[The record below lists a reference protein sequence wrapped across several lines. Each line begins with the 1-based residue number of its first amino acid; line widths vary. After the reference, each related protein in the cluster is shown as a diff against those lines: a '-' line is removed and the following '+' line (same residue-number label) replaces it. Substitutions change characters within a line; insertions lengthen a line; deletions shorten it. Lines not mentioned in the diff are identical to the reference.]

1 MAIGFYLFNTFCHIC
16 GCISLVLLAAALT
29 AALYLCA
36 EFCEEYP
43 SISGRAMKYFIGF
56 IIVWHLLFALIGV
69 SYLPLLIGAATHAA
83 YFAMLSN
90 YPFVDVV
97 SIPSILSG
105 VGLLV
110 SHWAWFRFFM
120 EGHHLTYYE
129 HYDMLQVFGLFV
141 IMVWAAPCGLMVSLT
156 VNENVLP
163 GIRPANLA
171 GTGVGGNGSGPAKK
185 HTIFITL
192 FSYFQSWTSS
202 NGSRG
207 GSSSSSSSSGG
218 GGGGGGGS
226 YANRGNNSYDS
237 GSSTS
242 GMFQP
247 RPPSI
252 GSVKK
257 AY

>member
-1 MAIGFYLFNTFCHIC
+1 MAIGFYLFNTFIHIC

-56 IIVWHLLFALIGV
+56 IICWHLLFALIGV

-97 SIPSILSG
+97 SIPSILSA
-105 VGLLV
+105 VGLLA
-110 SHWAWFRFFM
+110 SHWVWFRFFM
-120 EGHHLTYYE
+120 EGHHLSYYE

-171 GTGVGGNGSGPAKK
+171 GTGVDGNNSGPAKK

-192 FSYFQSWTSS
+192 FSYFQSLTTPNSRGSGSGSS
-202 NGSRG
+202 N
-207 GSSSSSSSSGG
+207 SSGG
-218 GGGGGGGS
+218 GGGGGGGGGS
-226 YANRGNNSYDS
+226 YGNNSFNS

-247 RPPSI
+247 RPPSV